1 MREQTS
7 RLAAEVNERNGRFLE
22 DMWQIQDA
30 RGQDIRA
37 EAEAKKQELLKK
49 ERQLAADSKR
59 EADPTKRMQMRI
71 EARKLNKQVSEVERR
86 MQQRLADLDVYMEDT
101 LDRMKKSK
109 DATSSVQDLF
119 TIRWRVEQ

>member
-1 MREQTS
+1 ME
-7 RLAAEVNERNGRFLE
+7 RLATEVNERNGRFLE
-22 DMWQIQDA
+22 DLWQIQDA
-30 RGQDIRA
+30 RAQDIRA
-37 EAEAKKQELLKK
+37 EAEAEKLELLKK
-49 ERQLAADSKR
+49 ERQLAVASRR
-59 EADPTKRMQMRI
+59 EADLSKRMQMRV